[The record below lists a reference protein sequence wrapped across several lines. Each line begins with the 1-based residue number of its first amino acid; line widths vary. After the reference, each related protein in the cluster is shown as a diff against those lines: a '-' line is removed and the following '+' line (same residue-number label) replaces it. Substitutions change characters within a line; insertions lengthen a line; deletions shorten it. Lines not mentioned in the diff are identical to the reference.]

1 MESRKTADAQQPED
15 RWDQLRPSAV
25 LAIREL
31 AASLESGGR
40 ARDVLDLYVYSKR
53 IVAEVME
60 ARLEMEFPEPCV
72 EFHQIRD
79 ELAVAMAD
87 QYGDVVPR
95 PYLTVP
101 YGSRVHEK
109 LFQILLQRFDT
120 EVPAGLLRIPT
131 RDSVHSERRL
141 RELRELG
148 LDISPSKSSGVDTYR
163 LRSLRLDFSLIPRI
177 VYNNAQKKKHALM
190 PKAKLKKALGTS

>member
-1 MESRKTADAQQPED
+1 MAADIHKPED
-15 RWDQLRPSAV
+15 RWNQLRPSAI

-31 AASLESGGR
+31 AESLESGGR
-40 ARDVLDLYVYSKR
+40 AHDVLDLYVYSKR

-60 ARLEMEFPEPCV
+60 ARLEMELSEPCP
-72 EFHQIRD
+72 EFHQLRQD
-79 ELAVAMAD
+79 LAGAISD
-87 QYGDVVPR
+87 RFGDLVPR
-95 PYLTVP
+95 SYLTVP

-109 LFQILLQRFDT
+109 LFQILLQRFDE

-148 LDISPSKSSGVDTYR
+148 LDIAPSSSSGVDTYR
-163 LRSLRLDFSLIPRI
+163 LRSLDLDLSMLPRI
-177 VYNNAQKKKHALM
+177 VYNNARKKKHALM
-190 PKAKLKKALGTS
+190 RELDLRAVLGGN